1 MVRNAHQPEPLDE
14 GDGTMKTSDIDGV
27 LQTFRRDLPNTSKTA
42 QAIDRG
48 ARLDEISECA
58 EEEGVHQLAAI
69 LFEAQQ
75 EEGQPRDEQP
85 ATLEQVVRERLATFR
100 EDLPDGSETA
110 KAIDRKAPLGEIS
123 ERAQAEGLNELA
135 AVLFEAQQEHARA

>member
-1 MVRNAHQPEPLDE
+1 
-14 GDGTMKTSDIDGV
+14 MKTSDIDSL
-27 LQTFRRDLPNTSKTA
+27 LQTFRRDLPNNSKTA

-48 ARLDEISECA
+48 APIGEISECA
-58 EEEGVHQLAAI
+58 EGEGVHQLAAV

-75 EEGQPRDEQP
+75 EDGQSRPEK
-85 ATLEQVVRERLATFR
+85 AASLEEVVRERLVTFR

>member
-1 MVRNAHQPEPLDE
+1 
-14 GDGTMKTSDIDGV
+14 MKTSDIDSV
-27 LQTFRRDLPNTSKTA
+27 LQTFRRDLPNNSKTA

-48 ARLDEISECA
+48 APIAEISECA
-58 EEEGVHQLAAI
+58 EEDGVHQLAAV

-75 EEGQPRDEQP
+75 EDGQSRPDK
-85 ATLEQVVRERLATFR
+85 AASLEEVVRERLATFR

>member
-1 MVRNAHQPEPLDE
+1 
-14 GDGTMKTSDIDGV
+14 MKTSDIDSV
-27 LQTFRRDLPNTSKTA
+27 LQTFRRDLPNNSKTA

-48 ARLDEISECA
+48 APIDEISECA
-58 EEEGVHQLAAI
+58 EEEGVHQLAAV

-75 EEGQPRDEQP
+75 EEGQTREE
-85 ATLEQVVRERLATFR
+85 AAASLEEVVRERLAAFR

-123 ERAQAEGLNELA
+123 EHAQAEGLNEIA
-135 AVLFEAQQEHARA
+135 AVLFEAQQERSRA

>member
-1 MVRNAHQPEPLDE
+1 
-14 GDGTMKTSDIDGV
+14 MKTSDIDSV
-27 LQTFRRDLPNTSKTA
+27 LQTFRRDLPNNSKTA

-48 ARLDEISECA
+48 APIAEISECA
-58 EEEGVHQLAAI
+58 EEEGVHQLAAV

-75 EEGQPRDEQP
+75 EDGQSRPDK
-85 ATLEQVVRERLATFR
+85 AASLEEVVRERLATFR

-135 AVLFEAQQEHARA
+135 AVLFEAQQERARA